1 MLSQSDIA
9 HKCCVELTDI
19 SDLALI
25 NFEYRA
31 NVIHWQNLIKTI
43 FETRSLLLV
52 CTIYYFINFASIM
65 KPQSLDAC
73 FSLSRSDYQTTQPF

>member
-31 NVIHWQNLIKTI
+31 NVIH
-43 FETRSLLLV
+43 
-52 CTIYYFINFASIM
+52 
-65 KPQSLDAC
+65 
-73 FSLSRSDYQTTQPF
+73 